1 MKVTPL
7 GDKILVQRNEAA
19 TQTDSGIFLPESATE
34 KPQEA
39 KVVAVGAGK
48 VSDSGTRVAPNVK
61 KGDTVL
67 LSKWGG
73 TEIKVDG
80 NELLIV
86 NEDDI
91 LAIVG

>member
-1 MKVTPL
+1 M
-7 GDKILVQRNEAA
+7 
-19 TQTDSGIFLPESATE
+19 
-34 KPQEA
+34 
-39 KVVAVGAGK
+39 
-48 VSDSGTRVAPNVK
+48 SDSGTRVAPNVK

-80 NELLIV
+80 NEMLIV